1 LPLLTYS
8 CRFSRLLELIQ
19 QVTKMEKRYRLHA
32 TRSSRCEEGAPMMNT
47 ASVVPEEQHFIL
59 SSLSPGWA
67 QRRLALAVVLA
78 LLAAYFITEGL
89 LSTIQLGRVDA
100 FVPAYA
106 TAMFVT
112 DSITAVLLFAQF
124 SILRSRALLAIASGY
139 LFTALMVIP
148 WMLTFPGVF
157 TPGGLLGAG
166 LQSTSWLY
174 TLWHAGFP
182 MFVIAYALLKDADPA
197 KQLWRGSAGAAILLS
212 VAMTAALVCAAA
224 FIVTAGDALLPRI
237 NLDPVHFST
246 LWLYIAGCLALL
258 SVLALIV
265 LWIRRRSVLD
275 LWLMV
280 VICAYVIE
288 ICMIAFP
295 IPARYSVGWYAGRVF
310 GFLSGSLLLFV
321 LLYEITTL
329 YARLLRAVLAQRR
342 EREARLMTGDA
353 VAATIAHEV
362 KQPLSGMITNAD
374 AGLRWLD
381 RSMPDLDE
389 AKAAFKQIVA
399 DGHRAGAVIGSIRAI
414 FKKDA
419 RNRTSLDIND
429 LIGEALA
436 LTRGDLQRHR
446 ILVQAEPHAQLPQI
460 TGDRIQLQ
468 QVLLNLITNAIESMA
483 AKDQPRVLC
492 VKSDIH
498 AGGGV
503 IVSVADTGTGIGS
516 QDLER
521 IFNPL
526 FTTKSGGM
534 GMGLSICRS
543 IIETHDGR
551 LWVAPNKPEGAVF
564 WFMLPADGAT
574 VAEGP

>member
-1 LPLLTYS
+1 M
-8 CRFSRLLELIQ
+8 
-19 QVTKMEKRYRLHA
+19 VK
-32 TRSSRCEEGAPMMNT
+32 T
-47 ASVVPEEQHFIL
+47 AAVVPEEQHFIL
-59 SSLSPGWA
+59 SSLSPGRA

-78 LLAAYFITEGL
+78 LLVAYFITERL
-89 LSTIQLGRVDA
+89 LSTIQVGRIDA

-124 SILRSRALLAIASGY
+124 SILRSRALLAISSGY

-197 KQLWRGSAGAAILLS
+197 KRLWQGSAGAAILLS
-212 VAMTAALVCAAA
+212 VAMTAVVVCAAA

-288 ICMIAFP
+288 ISMIAFP
-295 IPARYSVGWYAGRVF
+295 VPARYSFGWYAGRVF
-310 GFLSGSLLLFV
+310 GLLSGSLLLFV

-362 KQPLSGMITNAD
+362 NQPLSGMITNAD

-381 RSMPDLDE
+381 RSMPDLNE
-389 AKAAFKQIVA
+389 AKAAFKQIVS

-414 FKKDA
+414 FKNDT
-419 RNRTSLDIND
+419 RNRTSFDIND

-446 ILVQAEPHAQLPQI
+446 ILVQAEPNAQVPQVI
-460 TGDRIQLQ
+460 GDRIQLQ
-468 QVLLNLITNAIESMA
+468 QVLLNLITNAIDSMA
-483 AKDQPRVLC
+483 AKDGPRVLG
-492 VKSDIH
+492 VRSEVHD
-498 AGGGV
+498 GGGV

-516 QDLER
+516 QDVER

-543 IIETHDGR
+543 IIEAHDGR

-564 WFMLPADGAT
+564 RFMLLADGAT
-574 VAEGP
+574 SAGASRGEQPDDLSPSSRHASTSFGSIGAL